1 MYLIKE
7 VKYLYNEN
15 KNTTEKKRKKLKTMY
30 RPPILIKNSIVKY
43 LFYKT
48 IYQFNTILLKLAT
61 LLFTEI
67 GKAIQKF
74 IWKHKSLC
82 IAKAILTIRILLE
95 VLPHLTLSYSKTIIG
110 IKTSGY

>member
-1 MYLIKE
+1 MYLTKE

-15 KNTTEKKRKKLKTMY
+15 LKTLQKKKRKKLKTMY
-30 RPPILIKNSIVKY
+30 RPPILINHKNSIVKY

-82 IAKAILTIRILLE
+82 IAKAILRNKNTVRGIT
-95 VLPHLTLSYSKTIIG
+95 TLDLKL
-110 IKTSGY
+110 